1 MLDVPNFPFEPYVEL
16 LRAAAEPTRLRL
28 LVLLSRADLT
38 VSELTTILGQS
49 QPRISRH
56 LKLLAEARLIS
67 RYQEGSWAFFRAS
80 DDPLALPVM
89 RALVGWVDAQD
100 PALARDA
107 ERLEDVRAKRAERA
121 ADYFSRNAEAWDRIR
136 SLHVSDEE
144 VEAALVN
151 ALGRK
156 RFDTLLDVG
165 TGTGRMLEVLAPRC
179 ERAIGIDSSRE
190 MLTVARAKLD
200 EANIA
205 NAQVRLG
212 SVYHLPIERGG
223 FDLVVIHQVLHYL
236 DDPARAVRE
245 AATALSPGGRIAIID
260 FAPHELE
267 FMRSDYAHLRLGFSD
282 QTLTAYVEAA
292 GLRVRSLV
300 NLKSQLA
307 AAPAELT
314 VTILLA
320 EDQRRL
326 VAGKT
331 PENTSM
337 TS

>member
-1 MLDVPNFPFEPYVEL
+1 MLDIRKSAFEPFVDL

-28 LVLLSRADLT
+28 LVVLSAADLT

-56 LKLLAEARLIS
+56 LKLLAEAGLIS

-80 DDPLALPVM
+80 DDPVALPIL
-89 RALVGWVDAQD
+89 RALVGWVDPGD
-100 PALARDA
+100 PVLARDA
-107 ERLEDVRAKRAERA
+107 ERLEDVRARRAERA
-121 ADYFSRNAEAWDRIR
+121 ADYFARNAEEWDGIR
-136 SLHVSDEE
+136 KLHVSDAE
-144 VEAALVN
+144 VEAAIVE
-151 ALGRK
+151 ALGTK

-165 TGTGRMLEVLAPRC
+165 TGTGRMLELFAPRA
-179 ERAIGIDSSRE
+179 ERAVGIDSSRE
-190 MLTVARAKLD
+190 MLAVARAKLD
-200 EANIA
+200 SAKIG

-245 AATALSPGGRIAIID
+245 AAGALAPGGRLLIID
-260 FAPHELE
+260 FAPHDLE
-267 FMRSDYAHLRLGFSD
+267 FLRSQHAHLRLGFSE
-282 QTLTAYVEAA
+282 QSLSSFVEAA
-292 GLRVRSLV
+292 GLRLRLLRHLES
-300 NLKSQLA
+300 KRTDA
-307 AAPAELT
+307 AELT

-320 EDQRRL
+320 EDERLL
-326 VAGKT
+326 VAGDARH
-331 PENTSM
+331 TSM